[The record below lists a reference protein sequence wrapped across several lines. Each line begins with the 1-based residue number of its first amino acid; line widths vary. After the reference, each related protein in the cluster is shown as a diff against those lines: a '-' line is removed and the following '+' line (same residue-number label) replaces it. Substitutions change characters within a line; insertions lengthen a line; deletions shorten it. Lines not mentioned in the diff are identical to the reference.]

1 MKSNGLLAPNVSIK
15 RKVLVAYF
23 IKTLN
28 PILNNQSNSDILTLL
43 RNGVT

>member
-15 RKVLVAYF
+15 RKFLVAYF

-28 PILNNQSNSDILTLL
+28 PILNNQLNSDILTLL